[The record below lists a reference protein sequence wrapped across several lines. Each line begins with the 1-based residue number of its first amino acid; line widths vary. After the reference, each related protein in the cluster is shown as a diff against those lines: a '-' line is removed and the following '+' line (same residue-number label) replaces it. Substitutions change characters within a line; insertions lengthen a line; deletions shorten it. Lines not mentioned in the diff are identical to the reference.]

1 MFGNVSCFMPP
12 SLRGVSAPNSCLTF
26 YLLYFVLPPLEDNGL
41 PLWVPGVL
49 GLFYYPL
56 LIPSKILLKI
66 KDYKNIVIEG
76 GSPKMAEE

>member
-1 MFGNVSCFMPP
+1 MGMH
-12 SLRGVSAPNSCLTF
+12 GSAADF
-26 YLLYFVLPPLEDNGL
+26 
-41 PLWVPGVL
+41 L